1 MNFIIVKFFDFQIT
15 RAVYIYMLSNHTI
28 PSFPSY
34 SALAGACKYI
44 IGCEGRKHK
53 KEGGNH
59 MSSDNKSQSEV
70 LLSSDC
76 KPEAEEMAQLLAEI
90 NPGNKNNLEM
100 FLKAVDFI
108 DTWKKPA

>member
-1 MNFIIVKFFDFQIT
+1 
-15 RAVYIYMLSNHTI
+15 
-28 PSFPSY
+28 
-34 SALAGACKYI
+34 
-44 IGCEGRKHK
+44 
-53 KEGGNH
+53 

-108 DTWKKPA
+108 DTWKTPA